1 MCGIVGYAGSKNALP
16 ILIHGLKKLEYRGYD
31 SSGIAVLSQG
41 SIFIEKSKGNI
52 SNLESKLSHLKI
64 TSNIG
69 IGHTRWATHGEPS
82 DINSHPHTNSINT
95 IAIVHNGIIE
105 NYIELKHLLQ
115 NNLNI
120 KLKSETDT
128 EVIAH
133 LIDHLWN
140 GNLLSTLYKVVQKL
154 TGSYAISVIAKDDPD
169 KIIAVRKDS
178 PLIIGIGENENFIA
192 SDIPAILKYT
202 RKVLLIEN
210 NEFVEITKDSI
221 KIYDEFENPI
231 ERKEIEITWQIE
243 EAEKE
248 NFDHFTLKEIHE
260 QPRTLKNTLN
270 NNINGNKLNI
280 QDLNITEEELRTF
293 NKFYIVG
300 CGTAYNAG
308 LIGKYIFRKF
318 AHIDINC
325 EIASEFRY
333 NDPIIDDKTLVICI
347 SQSGETLDTIQSLRL
362 AKEKGAKIL
371 SIVNIVGSSITRESD
386 YIFYTIGG
394 PEIGVASTK
403 IFTCQLLA
411 LNLIALKFGKL
422 LNILDDKQVEEL
434 LKELK
439 TIPEKAQT
447 ILDDKQK
454 IKDIAQKQFK
464 NENIFYMG
472 RNIDM
477 DISFESSLKL
487 KEISYINSFA
497 IGAGE
502 LKHGTIA
509 LVDDKTF
516 VVALSTQEK
525 LIEKM
530 IANIKE
536 VKARGA
542 KVLTVTKETT
552 KFSNDCC
559 DEIILIPETLD
570 IFTPLLSIIPMQLLA
585 YYISTLRGNNVDK
598 PRNLAKSVT
607 VE

>member
-1 MCGIVGYAGSKNALP
+1 MCGIIGYTGSKNALP

-31 SSGIAVLSQG
+31 SAGIALLSQG

-52 SNLESKLSHLKI
+52 SNLERKLSNIKL

-82 DINSHPHTNSINT
+82 DINAHPHTNSINT

-105 NYIELKHLLQ
+105 NYIELKELLEK
-115 NNLNI
+115 NFNI

-140 GNLLSTLYKVVQKL
+140 GNLLSTLYKVTQKL
-154 TGSYAISVIAKDDPD
+154 TGSYALSVIAKDDPN

-178 PLIIGIGENENFIA
+178 PLIVGVGENENFIA

-202 RKVLLIEN
+202 KNVILIEN
-210 NEFVEITKDSI
+210 NEFVEITKDYI
-221 KIYDEFENPI
+221 NIYDESGNSI
-231 ERKEIEITWQIE
+231 ERESIEITWQVE

-260 QPRTLKNTLN
+260 QPKTLKNILN
-270 NNINGNKLNI
+270 HNIIKNKLNI
-280 QDLNITEEELRTF
+280 QNLNITEEELRNF

-318 AHIDINC
+318 VGIDIIC

-371 SIVNIVGSSITRESD
+371 SIVNIIGSSITRESD

-411 LNLIALKFGKL
+411 LNLIALEFGKL
-422 LNILDDKQVEEL
+422 LKFLNDNQIEKF
-434 LKELK
+434 LKELQ

-447 ILDDKQK
+447 ILDNTQK
-454 IKDIAQKQFK
+454 IKDIAHKQFQ

-472 RNIDM
+472 RTLDM
-477 DISFESSLKL
+477 DISFEASLKL

-509 LVDDKTF
+509 LVNDKTF
-516 VVALSTQEK
+516 VVALSTQDK

-530 IANIKE
+530 IANTKE

-542 KVLTVTKETT
+542 KVLAITKETL
-552 KFSNDCC
+552 KFPNDCC
-559 DEIILIPETLD
+559 DELILIPNTLD
-570 IFTPLLSIIPMQLLA
+570 IFTPLLSIIPLQLFA
-585 YYISTLRGNNVDK
+585 YYVSTFRGNDVDK